1 MRWSRKRRPGWI
13 RPDIVKKVSFQRR
26 FLHNFVRCGAGAVP
40 GGTDEGAGAVP
51 VRGRC
56 GPVSWSGGVGEL
68 VGAGELVEQI
78 AD

>member
-1 MRWSRKRRPGWI
+1 
-13 RPDIVKKVSFQRR
+13 VKKVSFQRR
-26 FLHNFVRCGAGAVP
+26 FLHNFGRCGAGAGP
-40 GGTDEGAGAVP
+40 GGPVSWSGGAGRAGELVG
-51 VRGRC
+51 RGRC